1 MQIQNS
7 YLQYLCWCRRC
18 AANGGQV
25 GAATEGGCTGAGAPS
40 SFKNVRAP
48 RRAAIVPRTK
58 LGCTAMVEAPDVTI
72 AETAAMTTT
81 SATASWGMMAMAFE
95 EEVSSP
101 AAKAEAE
108 TAWCPVPSVAK

>member
-1 MQIQNS
+1 
-7 YLQYLCWCRRC
+7 
-18 AANGGQV
+18 
-25 GAATEGGCTGAGAPS
+25 
-40 SFKNVRAP
+40 
-48 RRAAIVPRTK
+48 
-58 LGCTAMVEAPDVTI
+58 MVEAPNVTI

-108 TAWCPVPSVAK
+108 TAWCPVPSAAK